1 MPLTRKMLSL
11 SNKAP
16 RCDMSGLGVSVVIL
30 VWILVAFTSTFNYN
44 SNILDPFWF
53 SVTFSFLGAE
63 KSFFLSHVKN
73 TACGSIFLTF

>member
-1 MPLTRKMLSL
+1 
-11 SNKAP
+11 
-16 RCDMSGLGVSVVIL
+16 MSGLGVSVVIL

-53 SVTFSFLGAE
+53 SVAFSFLGAE

-73 TACGSIFLTF
+73 KACGSILLTF

>member
-1 MPLTRKMLSL
+1 MPLPRKMLSL

-53 SVTFSFLGAE
+53 SVAFSFLGAE
-63 KSFFLSHVKN
+63 KSFFYHMLKIKPVE
-73 TACGSIFLTF
+73 AFY